1 MSRSRSSE
9 AREPYKSV
17 LLLMAERGIK
27 KCIDNL
33 STDPRLNR
41 QTFKMFQV
49 HLNHLR
55 SLDPNWNIMREFRSP
70 RLVIKMSDIRQRR
83 LRHLYIKLANMIDY
97 VSTLL
102 IDMLD
107 QRSYMILFDL
117 LLKTDKMFRFI
128 KRHLLDFEEVKVPLS
143 VKYRLHNESS

>member
-27 KCIDNL
+27 KCIDL

-70 RLVIKMSDIRQRR
+70 RL
-83 LRHLYIKLANMIDY
+83 LIKLLVD
-97 VSTLL
+97 TL
-102 IDMLD
+102 
-107 QRSYMILFDL
+107 
-117 LLKTDKMFRFI
+117 I
-128 KRHLLDFEEVKVPLS
+128 KRISDVEASNLETLNLESCYRVHQVLRVIRGLDPSWSINGS
-143 VKYRLHNESS
+143 VRFGVLN

>member
-9 AREPYKSV
+9 ASEPYKSV

-33 STDPRLNR
+33 STDPRLNK

-55 SLDPNWNIMREFRSP
+55 ALDPNWNIMREFRS
-70 RLVIKMSDIRQRR
+70 QRP
-83 LRHLYIKLANMIDY
+83 LIKLLVD
-97 VSTLL
+97 TLIERISDVDASNL
-102 IDMLD
+102 ETLNLESYYRVHQVLRVIRGLD
-107 QRSYMILFDL
+107 PSWSINGSV
-117 LLKTDKMFRFI
+117 RFGV
-128 KRHLLDFEEVKVPLS
+128 L
-143 VKYRLHNESS
+143 N

>member
-1 MSRSRSSE
+1 
-9 AREPYKSV
+9 
-17 LLLMAERGIK
+17 MAQYGLAYLIK
-27 KCIDNL
+27 N
-33 STDPRLNR
+33 
-41 QTFKMFQV
+41 
-49 HLNHLR
+49 
-55 SLDPNWNIMREFRSP
+55 
-70 RLVIKMSDIRQRR
+70 VIKMSDIRQRR

-117 LLKTDKMFRFI
+117 LLKTDKIFQFI
-128 KRHLLDFEEVKVPLS
+128 KRHLPDFEEVEVPLS

>member
-41 QTFKMFQV
+41 QTFKCGLAKQ
-49 HLNHLR
+49 
-55 SLDPNWNIMREFRSP
+55 
-70 RLVIKMSDIRQRR
+70 
-83 LRHLYIKLANMIDY
+83 KL
-97 VSTLL
+97 
-102 IDMLD
+102 
-107 QRSYMILFDL
+107 
-117 LLKTDKMFRFI
+117 DKMT
-128 KRHLLDFEEVKVPLS
+128 
-143 VKYRLHNESS
+143 